1 MGGTPPPSTSVDVCM
16 SDGFGLNSGITITDG
31 DGAML
36 VNGEAFAWRPWRI
49 TGKMELV
56 NKKGQF
62 ELPQEAFSMLGMLW
76 PRPGMMAALGQEFAY
91 DGMMLTCLLLDLL
104 IIGVGKSIVPLS
116 PETRKHIASLGIRV
130 EVLDTRNAAAQFNLL
145 ATERGVSEV
154 AAALIPIGWQEGK
167 GAQDPQD

>member
-1 MGGTPPPSTSVDVCM
+1 M

-56 NKKGQF
+56 NKNGQF